1 MIDTHSHIY
10 LEEFDNDREAV
21 VEHAR
26 KAGLRHL
33 VLPNVD
39 MHTYDAM
46 VGTHEAYPGYTSMA
60 MGLHPTSVEADWI
73 EQLDATES
81 HFDDHKFVAVG
92 EVGIDLYWDES
103 RREEQVAI
111 LQRQA
116 EWAARFHLPLVIHSR
131 SAHRLLVDTLLP
143 FADSLPGGVF
153 HCFGGTTEEAQ
164 ELLNCFPRFVLG
176 IGGVVTFKKS
186 TLPATLRAA
195 VPLDRIVVETDC
207 PYLAPTPHRGKRNE
221 PAYVPLVIEKLAD
234 IYEVMPEKV
243 AQQTTETAKRLFHL

>member
-73 EQLDATES
+73 EQLDVTES

-92 EVGIDLYWDES
+92 EVGIDLYWDS
-103 RREEQVAI
+103 TYPVSYT
-111 LQRQA
+111 
-116 EWAARFHLPLVIHSR
+116 HL
-131 SAHRLLVDTLLP
+131 
-143 FADSLPGGVF
+143 
-153 HCFGGTTEEAQ
+153 
-164 ELLNCFPRFVLG
+164 
-176 IGGVVTFKKS
+176 
-186 TLPATLRAA
+186 TLPT
-195 VPLDRIVVETDC
+195 
-207 PYLAPTPHRGKRNE
+207 N
-221 PAYVPLVIEKLAD
+221 
-234 IYEVMPEKV
+234 
-243 AQQTTETAKRLFHL
+243 

>member
-46 VGTHEAYPGYTSMA
+46 VDTHEAYSGYTSMA

-92 EVGIDLYWDES
+92 EVGIDLYWDS
-103 RREEQVAI
+103 TYRKEQMKAFSEQ
-111 LQRQA
+111 LR
-116 EWAARFHLPLVIHSR
+116 WAASRDLPVIIHCR
-131 SAHRLLVDTLLP
+131 DGLDEICDVFDGFGCTLP
-143 FADSLPGGVF
+143 ECVF
-153 HCFGGTTEEAQ
+153 HSFGGS
-164 ELLNCFPRFVLG
+164 LSDLHRIRRYGDFYFG
-176 IGGVVTFKKS
+176 INGVVTFKNAHVDDLLKPIG
-186 TLPATLRAA
+186 LN
-195 VPLDRIVVETDC
+195 RILLETDC
-207 PYLAPTPHRGKRNE
+207 PYLTPVPYRGKRNE
-221 PAYVPLVIEKLAD
+221 SAYIPLIAEKIAD
-234 IYEVMPEKV
+234 TLGVSVEEVSEVTDRNAADFFKT
-243 AQQTTETAKRLFHL
+243 QF

>member
-143 FADSLPGGVF
+143 FADRVPGGVF

-164 ELLNCFPRFVLG
+164 ELLDCFPRFVLG

-221 PAYVPLVIEKLAD
+221 PAYVPLIIEKLAD

>member
-92 EVGIDLYWDES
+92 EVGIDLYWDSTYRKEQMKAFSEQLRWRVARLARNHPLS
-103 RREEQVAI
+103 R
-111 LQRQA
+111 
-116 EWAARFHLPLVIHSR
+116 W
-131 SAHRLLVDTLLP
+131 T
-143 FADSLPGGVF
+143 
-153 HCFGGTTEEAQ
+153 
-164 ELLNCFPRFVLG
+164 
-176 IGGVVTFKKS
+176 
-186 TLPATLRAA
+186 
-195 VPLDRIVVETDC
+195 
-207 PYLAPTPHRGKRNE
+207 
-221 PAYVPLVIEKLAD
+221 
-234 IYEVMPEKV
+234 
-243 AQQTTETAKRLFHL
+243 

>member
-92 EVGIDLYWDES
+92 EVGIDLYWDS
-103 RREEQVAI
+103 TYRKEQMKAFSEQ
-111 LQRQA
+111 LR
-116 EWAARFHLPLVIHSR
+116 WAASRDLPVIIHCR
-131 SAHRLLVDTLLP
+131 DGLDEICDVFDGFGRTLP
-143 FADSLPGGVF
+143 ECVF
-153 HCFGGTTEEAQ
+153 HSFGGS
-164 ELLNCFPRFVLG
+164 LSDLHRIRRYGDFYFG
-176 IGGVVTFKKS
+176 IF
-186 TLPATLRAA
+186 
-195 VPLDRIVVETDC
+195 
-207 PYLAPTPHRGKRNE
+207 
-221 PAYVPLVIEKLAD
+221 
-234 IYEVMPEKV
+234 
-243 AQQTTETAKRLFHL
+243 